1 VANPNFFIVCAF
13 FFFVFFFCGFDS
25 LQLTVQTNKIN
36 AFIPLAEFD
45 RGLAVINLLTR
56 VLARSD
62 AIGTDWHDHPMVLS
76 RTESP
81 IVHRLPAT
89 PSTLHWGYFDPRLEP
104 ALTVASGDLV
114 AIETLTH
121 HAGDAPDLLM
131 DAGIS
136 DVFDRVTDRGPGPH
150 LLTGPIAV
158 DGARPGDVL
167 QVDILEAT
175 PRLPYGSNLAAH
187 WGFLYGEIPVERVT
201 IYELDTDAS
210 LGRALFAY
218 DWTATPLADQPGTIV
233 SPDEDA
239 RQPALPGV
247 VVPLR
252 PHFGT
257 MGVAPAAPQR
267 VSSVPPGD
275 HGGNVD
281 NWRIGAGGTMYYP
294 IQVPGALL
302 SVGDPHVSQGDGE
315 VSGTALESS
324 LNGLL
329 RLTIRRDLPFTVPV
343 LETSTELL
351 VHGFGD
357 ALDEAMKS
365 AALRTHGILQSYLG
379 LSRADAYSFMSVA
392 ADFTVTQ
399 VVDQR
404 QGVHGRIDKRCFP
417 RWTGI
422 PA

>member
-1 VANPNFFIVCAF
+1 MSP
-13 FFFVFFFCGFDS
+13 
-25 LQLTVQTNKIN
+25 TV
-36 AFIPLAEFD
+36 
-45 RGLAVINLLTR
+45 
-56 VLARSD
+56 
-62 AIGTDWHDHPMVLS
+62 HH
-76 RTESP
+76 
-81 IVHRLPAT
+81 LPAT
-89 PSTLHWGYFDPRLEP
+89 PSTVHWGFFDPRLTP
-104 ALTVASGDLV
+104 ALTVTSGDLV
-114 AIETLTH
+114 AIEALTH

-131 DAGIS
+131 DAGIAE
-136 DVFDRVTDRGPGPH
+136 VFDRVQDRGPGPH

-187 WGFLYGEIPVERVT
+187 WGFLYGELPVERVT
-201 IYELDTDAS
+201 IYELDTTAL

-218 DWTATPLADQPGTIV
+218 DWTTTPLADQPGTV
-233 SPDEDA
+233 VVPDVAQRE
-239 RQPALPGV
+239 PALADV

-257 MGVAPAAPQR
+257 MGVAPAEPER

-281 NWRIGAGGTMYYP
+281 NWRIGCGGRMYYP
-294 IQVPGALL
+294 IHVPGALL

-315 VSGTALESS
+315 ISGTALEAS

-329 RLTIRRDLPFTVPV
+329 RLTIRRDLAFSVPV

-357 ALDEAMKS
+357 TLDEAMKA
-365 AALRTHGILQSYLG
+365 AALRTLAVLQRQFG
-379 LSRADAYSFMSVA
+379 LSAADAYSFMSVTV
-392 ADFTVTQ
+392 DFTVTQ

-404 QGVHGRIDKRCFP
+404 QGVHARIDKRCFP
-417 RWTGI
+417 RWPGI
-422 PA
+422 PG

>member
-1 VANPNFFIVCAF
+1 M
-13 FFFVFFFCGFDS
+13 
-25 LQLTVQTNKIN
+25 Q
-36 AFIPLAEFD
+36 
-45 RGLAVINLLTR
+45 
-56 VLARSD
+56 
-62 AIGTDWHDHPMVLS
+62 HD
-76 RTESP
+76 
-81 IVHRLPAT
+81 LPAT
-89 PSTLHWGYFDPRLEP
+89 PSTVHWGYFDPRLPP
-104 ALTVASGDLV
+104 ALVVSSGDLV

-131 DAGIS
+131 DPRIA
-136 DVFDRVTDRGPGPH
+136 DVFASVTDRGPGPH

-158 DGARPGDVL
+158 EGARPGDVL
-167 QVDILEAT
+167 QVDILSAT
-175 PRLPYGSNLAAH
+175 PRLPYGSNLAGH
-187 WGFLYGEIPVERVT
+187 WGHLYDELPTERVT
-201 IYELDTDAS
+201 VYELDVDAL
-210 LGRALFAY
+210 LGRALFGY

-233 SPDEDA
+233 VPDAAA
-239 RQPALPGV
+239 REPALLGV

-257 MGVAPAAPQR
+257 MGVAPAAPER

-281 NWRIGAGGTMYYP
+281 NWRIGAGGRMFYP
-294 IQVPGALL
+294 VQVPGALL

-315 VSGTALESS
+315 ISGTALESS

-357 ALDEAMKS
+357 TLDAAMKA
-365 AALRTHGILQSYLG
+365 AALRTLDVLVLVFG
-379 LSRADAYSFMSVA
+379 LTRRDAYSFMSVA
-392 ADFTVTQ
+392 VDFTVTQ

-417 RWTGI
+417 RWPGV
-422 PA
+422 AA

>member
-1 VANPNFFIVCAF
+1 
-13 FFFVFFFCGFDS
+13 
-25 LQLTVQTNKIN
+25 
-36 AFIPLAEFD
+36 
-45 RGLAVINLLTR
+45 
-56 VLARSD
+56 
-62 AIGTDWHDHPMVLS
+62 MVLS
-76 RTESP
+76 PAASAT
-81 IVHRLPAT
+81 VHRLPAV
-89 PSTLHWGYFDPRLEP
+89 PSTVHWGYFDPRLEP
-104 ALTVASGDLV
+104 VLTVAPGDLV
-114 AIETLTH
+114 SIETLTH

-131 DAGIS
+131 DAGIT
-136 DVFDRVTDRGPGPH
+136 DIFDRVTDRGPGPH

-167 QVDILEAT
+167 QVDILEAA

-201 IYELDTDAS
+201 IYELDTHAS
-210 LGRALFAY
+210 VGRALFGY
-218 DWTATPLADQPGTIV
+218 DWTATPLANQPGTIV
-233 SPDEDA
+233 SADPDA
-239 RQPALPGV
+239 RQPALP
-247 VVPLR
+247 
-252 PHFGT
+252 GT
-257 MGVAPAAPQR
+257 MGVAPAAPER

-294 IQVPGALL
+294 VQVPGALL
-302 SVGDPHVSQGDGE
+302 SIGDPHVSQGDGE
-315 VSGTALESS
+315 ISGTALEAS

-343 LETSTELL
+343 LETATELL

-357 ALDEAMKS
+357 TLDDAMKA
-365 AALRTHGILQSYLG
+365 AALRTHAILQSYLG

-417 RWTGI
+417 RWTEI
-422 PA
+422 SA

>member
-1 VANPNFFIVCAF
+1 
-13 FFFVFFFCGFDS
+13 
-25 LQLTVQTNKIN
+25 
-36 AFIPLAEFD
+36 
-45 RGLAVINLLTR
+45 
-56 VLARSD
+56 
-62 AIGTDWHDHPMVLS
+62 MVLS
-76 RTESP
+76 PAASAT
-81 IVHRLPAT
+81 VHQLPAT
-89 PSTLHWGYFDPRLEP
+89 PSTVHWGYFDPHLEP
-104 ALTVASGDLV
+104 ALTVAPGDLV

-131 DAGIS
+131 DPGIV

-158 DGARPGDVL
+158 EGARPGDVL

-187 WGFLYGEIPVERVT
+187 WGFLYDEIPVERVT
-201 IYELDTDAS
+201 IYELDTGAS
-210 LGRALFAY
+210 LGRALFGY
-218 DWTATPLADQPGTIV
+218 DWTATPLANQPGTIV
-233 SPDEDA
+233 SPDHET
-239 RQPALPGV
+239 RQSALPGV

-257 MGVAPAAPQR
+257 MGVVPAAPER

-294 IQVPGALL
+294 VQVAGALL

-315 VSGTALESS
+315 ISGTALEAS

-343 LETSTELL
+343 LETATELL

-357 ALDEAMKS
+357 TLDEAMKA
-365 AALRTHGILQSYLG
+365 AALRTHAILQSYLG
-379 LSRADAYSFMSVA
+379 LSRSDAYSFMSVA
-392 ADFTVTQ
+392 VDFTVTQ

-417 RWTGI
+417 RWSTVS
-422 PA
+422 A

>member
-1 VANPNFFIVCAF
+1 
-13 FFFVFFFCGFDS
+13 
-25 LQLTVQTNKIN
+25 
-36 AFIPLAEFD
+36 
-45 RGLAVINLLTR
+45 
-56 VLARSD
+56 VLSQRD
-62 AIGTDWHDHPMVLS
+62 AASTGWHDRPMVLPLTAS
-76 RTESP
+76 AT
-81 IVHRLPAT
+81 VHRLPAT
-89 PSTLHWGYFDPRLEP
+89 PSTVHWGYFDPRLKP
-104 ALTVASGDLV
+104 VLSVAPGDLV

-121 HAGDAPDLLM
+121 QAGDAPDLLM
-131 DAGIS
+131 DAGIV
-136 DVFDRVTDRGPGPH
+136 DVFDGVSDRGPGPH

-167 QVDILEAT
+167 QVDILEVT
-175 PRLPYGSNLAAH
+175 PRLPYGSNIAGH
-187 WGFLYGEIPVERVT
+187 WGFLYDEIPVERVT
-201 IYELDTDAS
+201 VYELDAAAR
-210 LGRALFAY
+210 LARALFGY
-218 DWTATPLADQPGTIV
+218 DWIATPLADQPGTIV
-233 SPDEDA
+233 TPDSGA
-239 RQPALPGV
+239 REPALRDV

-257 MGVAPAAPQR
+257 MGVAPAAPER

-275 HGGNVD
+275 HGGNID

-294 IQVPGALL
+294 VQVPGALL

-315 VSGTALESS
+315 ISGTALEAS

-343 LETSTELL
+343 LETETELL

-357 ALDEAMKS
+357 TLDEAMKA
-365 AALRTHGILQSYLG
+365 AALRTLGILQSYLG

-417 RWTGI
+417 RWRGL

>member
-1 VANPNFFIVCAF
+1 MHHF
-13 FFFVFFFCGFDS
+13 
-25 LQLTVQTNKIN
+25 
-36 AFIPLAEFD
+36 
-45 RGLAVINLLTR
+45 
-56 VLARSD
+56 
-62 AIGTDWHDHPMVLS
+62 
-76 RTESP
+76 
-81 IVHRLPAT
+81 LPAT
-89 PSTLHWGYFDPRLEP
+89 PSTVHWGFFDPRLTP
-104 ALTVASGDLV
+104 AVTVASGDLV
-114 AIETLTH
+114 RIETLTH

-131 DAGIS
+131 DDGIAA
-136 DVFDRVTDRGPGPH
+136 VFDQVTDRGPGPH

-167 QVDILEAT
+167 QVDILEAV

-187 WGFLYGEIPVERVT
+187 WGHLYDEVPGERVT
-201 IYELDTDAS
+201 IYEFDVDAL
-210 LGRALFAY
+210 LGRAVFGY
-218 DWTATPLADQPGTIV
+218 DWTVTPLADQPGTIV
-233 SPDEDA
+233 SPDAAA
-239 RQPALPGV
+239 REPALLGV

-257 MGVAPAAPQR
+257 MGVAPAEPLR

-281 NWRIGAGGTMYYP
+281 NWRIGAGGRMYYP
-294 IQVPGALL
+294 VQVDGALL

-315 VSGTALESS
+315 ISGTALESS

-357 ALDEAMKS
+357 TLDAAMKA
-365 AALRTHGILQSYLG
+365 AALRTLDVLERSFG
-379 LSRADAYSFMSVA
+379 LTRRDAYSFMSVA
-392 ADFTVTQ
+392 VDFTVTQ

-417 RWTGI
+417 SW
-422 PA
+422 PLAA

>member
-1 VANPNFFIVCAF
+1 M
-13 FFFVFFFCGFDS
+13 
-25 LQLTVQTNKIN
+25 Q
-36 AFIPLAEFD
+36 
-45 RGLAVINLLTR
+45 
-56 VLARSD
+56 
-62 AIGTDWHDHPMVLS
+62 HD
-76 RTESP
+76 
-81 IVHRLPAT
+81 LPAT
-89 PSTLHWGYFDPRLEP
+89 PSTVHWGYFDPRLAP
-104 ALTVASGDLV
+104 ALVVASGDLV

-131 DAGIS
+131 DPRIA
-136 DVFDRVTDRGPGPH
+136 DVFASVTDRGPGPH

-158 DGARPGDVL
+158 EGARPGDVL
-167 QVDILEAT
+167 QVDILSAT
-175 PRLPYGSNLAAH
+175 PRLPYGSNLAGH
-187 WGFLYGEIPVERVT
+187 WGHLYDELPGERVT
-201 IYELDTDAS
+201 VYELDADAL
-210 LGRALFAY
+210 LGRALFGY
-218 DWTATPLADQPGTIV
+218 DWTATPLANQPGTIV
-233 SPDEDA
+233 VPDAAA
-239 RQPALPGV
+239 REPALPGV

-257 MGVAPAAPQR
+257 MGVAPAAPER

-281 NWRIGAGGTMYYP
+281 NWRVGAGGRMFYP
-294 IQVPGALL
+294 VQVPGALL

-315 VSGTALESS
+315 ISGTALESS

-357 ALDEAMKS
+357 TLDAAMKA
-365 AALRTHGILQSYLG
+365 AALRTLDVLG
-379 LSRADAYSFMSVA
+379 LVFGLTRRDAYSFMSVA
-392 ADFTVTQ
+392 VDFTVTQ

-417 RWTGI
+417 RWPGV
-422 PA
+422 AA

>member
-1 VANPNFFIVCAF
+1 
-13 FFFVFFFCGFDS
+13 
-25 LQLTVQTNKIN
+25 
-36 AFIPLAEFD
+36 
-45 RGLAVINLLTR
+45 
-56 VLARSD
+56 
-62 AIGTDWHDHPMVLS
+62 MVL
-76 RTESP
+76 
-81 IVHRLPAT
+81 HRLAAT
-89 PSTLHWGYFDPRLEP
+89 PSTVHWGFFDPRVEP
-104 ALTVASGDLV
+104 VLTVASGDLV

-131 DAGIS
+131 DAGTS
-136 DVFDRVTDRGPGPH
+136 DVFDRVQDRGPGPH

-167 QVDILEAT
+167 QVDIMEAT
-175 PRLPYGSNLAAH
+175 PRLPFGSNLAAH
-187 WGFLYGEIPVERVT
+187 WGFLYPELPVERVT
-201 IYELDTDAS
+201 IYELDPEAL
-210 LGRALFAY
+210 LGRALFGY

-233 SPDEDA
+233 TPDVGA
-239 RQPALPGV
+239 REPALPGV

-257 MGVAPAAPQR
+257 MGVAPSPPER

-281 NWRIGAGGTMYYP
+281 NWRIGAGGRMYYP
-294 IQVPGALL
+294 VQVPGALL

-315 VSGTALESS
+315 LSGTALESS

-329 RLTIRRDLPFTVPV
+329 RLIIRRDLPFTVPV
-343 LETSTELL
+343 LETATELL

-357 ALDEAMKS
+357 TLDDAMKA
-365 AALRTHGILQSYLG
+365 AALRTHDVLQSRFG
-379 LSRADAYSFMSVA
+379 LSPADAYSFMSVA
-392 ADFTVTQ
+392 VDFTVTQ

-417 RWTGI
+417 SWSKVS
-422 PA
+422 A

>member
-1 VANPNFFIVCAF
+1 
-13 FFFVFFFCGFDS
+13 
-25 LQLTVQTNKIN
+25 
-36 AFIPLAEFD
+36 
-45 RGLAVINLLTR
+45 
-56 VLARSD
+56 
-62 AIGTDWHDHPMVLS
+62 MVLS
-76 RTESP
+76 PSP
-81 IVHRLPAT
+81 DFYASPTVHRLPAT
-89 PSTLHWGYFDPRLEP
+89 PSTVHWGYFDPRLEP
-104 ALTVASGDLV
+104 VLTVAPGDLV
-114 AIETLTH
+114 AIETVTH

-131 DAGIS
+131 DPGIA

-167 QVDILEAT
+167 QVDILEAA

-201 IYELDTDAS
+201 IYELDTSAS
-210 LGRALFAY
+210 LGRALFGY
-218 DWTATPLADQPGTIV
+218 DWTATPLANEPGTIV
-233 SPDEDA
+233 NPDNDA

-257 MGVAPAAPQR
+257 MGVAPAAPER

-294 IQVPGALL
+294 VQAPGALL

-315 VSGTALESS
+315 ISGTALEAS

-343 LETSTELL
+343 LETATELL

-357 ALDEAMKS
+357 TLDEAMKV
-365 AALRTHGILQSYLG
+365 AALRTHAILQSYLG

-417 RWTGI
+417 RWSTVS
-422 PA
+422 A

>member
-1 VANPNFFIVCAF
+1 VSRF
-13 FFFVFFFCGFDS
+13 GS
-25 LQLTVQTNKIN
+25 LQLCCKTGKIK
-36 AFIPLAEFD
+36 ALIPLAEFD
-45 RGLAVINLLTR
+45 RRLAVMNLLTR
-56 VLARSD
+56 VLARGD
-62 AIGTDWHDHPMVLS
+62 AVAADWHDHRMVLS
-76 RTESP
+76 PAASAT
-81 IVHRLPAT
+81 VHRLPGT
-89 PSTLHWGYFDPRLEP
+89 PSTVHWGYFDPRLEP
-104 ALTVASGDLV
+104 VLTVAPGDLV
-114 AIETLTH
+114 TIETLTH

-131 DAGIS
+131 DAGVRE
-136 DVFDRVTDRGPGPH
+136 VFDRVTDRGPGPH

-167 QVDILEAT
+167 QGDILEAT

-187 WGFLYGEIPVERVT
+187 GDFLYGEIPVERVT
-201 IYELDTDAS
+201 VYELDAEAS
-210 LGRALFAY
+210 LGRALFGF
-218 DWTATPLADQPGTIV
+218 DWTATPAADQPGTVV
-233 SPDEDA
+233 SHDKNS
-239 RQPALPGV
+239 RQPALTGV
-247 VVPLR
+247 VVHLR

-281 NWRIGAGGTMYYP
+281 NWRIGAGGRMYYP
-294 IQVPGALL
+294 AQVPGALL

-315 VSGTALESS
+315 VSGTALEAS

-343 LETSTELL
+343 LETATELL
-351 VHGFGD
+351 IHGFGES
-357 ALDEAMKS
+357 LDDAMKA

-379 LSRADAYSFMSVA
+379 LSRADAYSFISVA

-399 VVDQR
+399 ALDQR

-422 PA
+422 AA

>member
-1 VANPNFFIVCAF
+1 
-13 FFFVFFFCGFDS
+13 
-25 LQLTVQTNKIN
+25 
-36 AFIPLAEFD
+36 
-45 RGLAVINLLTR
+45 
-56 VLARSD
+56 
-62 AIGTDWHDHPMVLS
+62 MVLTPAAS
-76 RTESP
+76 AT
-81 IVHRLPAT
+81 VHRLPAA
-89 PSTLHWGYFDPRLEP
+89 PSTVHWGYFDPRLKP
-104 ALTVASGDLV
+104 VLTVASGDLV
-114 AIETLTH
+114 AVETLTH

-131 DAGIS
+131 DAGIA
-136 DVFDRVTDRGPGPH
+136 DVFDSVTNRGPGPH

-167 QVDILEAT
+167 QVDILEAA

-187 WGFLYGEIPVERVT
+187 WGYLYGEIPVERVT
-201 IYELDTDAS
+201 IYEFDCDAG
-210 LGRALFAY
+210 LGRALFGY
-218 DWTATPLADQPGTIV
+218 DWTATPLADRPGTIV
-233 SPDEDA
+233 EPDVHA

-294 IQVPGALL
+294 VQVPGALL
-302 SVGDPHVSQGDGE
+302 SGGDPHVSQGDGE
-315 VSGTALESS
+315 ISGTALEAS

-329 RLTIRRDLPFTVPV
+329 RLRIRRDLPFTVPV
-343 LETSTELL
+343 LETATELL

-357 ALDEAMKS
+357 TLDEAMKA

-379 LSRADAYSFMSVA
+379 LTGADAYSFMSVA
-392 ADFTVTQ
+392 CDFTVTQ

-417 RWTGI
+417 RWSGI
-422 PA
+422 PV